1 MLWII
6 VMTGLNYGFYYLSV
20 HAFAIFDIYVLCIL
34 FTREYICFILFIQ
47 HEQHL
52 S

>member
-1 MLWII
+1 
-6 VMTGLNYGFYYLSV
+6 MTSLNYGFYYLMTSV